1 MSPSTIA
8 AIAVAGLLGAYERY
22 LQRGRPDL
30 QRDGGGLLDERRV
43 VDR

>member
-30 QRDGGGLLDERRV
+30 QRDGGRV
-43 VDR
+43 ANAA